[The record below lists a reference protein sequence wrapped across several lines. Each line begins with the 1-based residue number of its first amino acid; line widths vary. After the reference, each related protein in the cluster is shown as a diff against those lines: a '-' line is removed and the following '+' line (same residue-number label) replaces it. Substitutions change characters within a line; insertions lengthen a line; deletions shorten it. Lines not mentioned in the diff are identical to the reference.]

1 MLNKMDKYL
10 LENIQRL
17 EQTGYKDENPRGR
30 YESDGKPAHSF
41 SIRGGV
47 YEIFNLQN
55 KEFPI
60 TDTRPVPIKM
70 SIEEMLVIYQDQ
82 SNKIEDF
89 EKRGISWWKPWD
101 IGDSSIG
108 LRYGETIREYDQMN
122 NLLDGLKNDPFSKR
136 HIMDMYQFEHL
147 QKSKGLHPC
156 FFLTMWSIS
165 VVKGEKF
172 LDLTLVGRSSDLL
185 VAGTGVNQMQYVALQ
200 MMVAK
205 HCGYKVGI
213 FEIYRKNVHIYDRH
227 MLQLKETI
235 SRLEDLAKRENSSKP
250 ELILNVPDGTDFYDI
265 KGDDFELINYNPI
278 KGKLEKFD
286 LAI

>member
-1 MLNKMDKYL
+1 MLSKMDHYL

-30 YESDGKPAHSF
+30 YGSDGEPAHSF
-41 SIRGGV
+41 SLRGGV
-47 YEIFNLQN
+47 YELFNLEK

-82 SNKIEDF
+82 SNKIADF
-89 EKRGISWWKPWD
+89 EKRGVNWWKPWD
-101 IGDSSIG
+101 IGDGTIG
-108 LRYGETIREYDQMN
+108 DRYGETIREYDQMN
-122 NLLDGLKNDPFSKR
+122 SLLEGLKNDPFSKR
-136 HIMDMYQFEHL
+136 HLMDMYQFEHL
-147 QKSKGLHPC
+147 RKTKGLHPC
-156 FFLTMWSIS
+156 FFLTMWSVS
-165 VVKGEKF
+165 VVKGEKY
-172 LDLTLVGRSSDLL
+172 LDLTLIGRSSDLL

-200 MMVAK
+200 LAVAK

-227 MLQLKETI
+227 MPQLKETL
-235 SRLEDLAKRENSSKP
+235 SRLETLKKEDRNSKP
-250 ELILNVPDGTDFYDI
+250 ELILNVPDGTSFYDI
-265 KGDDFELINYNPI
+265 KVDDFELINYNPI
-278 KGKLEKFD
+278 KGKLDKFD